1 MHVVLNLKLSQ
12 HHLIFVY
19 ITAAAPMEKKLLWS
33 VFSSASQHPH
43 STAPLTAKQQIS
55 ITHTKARKK
64 ISMTKKCQTGAS
76 ENKNRAK
83 GIKSYRFFFFF
94 LKKLSKPSLNEM
106 SRVNL
111 LDNGFIYLALE
122 PNVRANLSSLHF
134 KFSSVWMRTVA

>member
-55 ITHTKARKK
+55 ITHTKTRKK
-64 ISMTKKCQTGAS
+64 FSMTKKCQTGAS

-83 GIKSYRFFFFF
+83 GIKWYRFFK
-94 LKKLSKPSLNEM
+94 KKLSKPSLNEM